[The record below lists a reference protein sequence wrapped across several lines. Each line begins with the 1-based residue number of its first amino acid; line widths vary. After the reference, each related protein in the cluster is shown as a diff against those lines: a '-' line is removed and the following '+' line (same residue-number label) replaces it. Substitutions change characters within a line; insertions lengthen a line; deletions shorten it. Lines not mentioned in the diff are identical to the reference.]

1 MNSWYVFDTEN
12 SILESLGTIEHSLV
26 LEQKGHNCSAWQWG
40 QVVCGQ
46 VCRCIPPP
54 ELVCARPKAAPAK
67 ELGLFNRRCLKLIVI
82 INQH

>member
-26 LEQKGHNCSAWQWG
+26 LEQKGHNCSARQWG
-40 QVVCGQ
+40 QVVRGQ
-46 VCRCIPPP
+46 VCRCMPPP
-54 ELVCARPKAAPAK
+54 ELVYARPRAAPTE
-67 ELGLFNRRCLKLIVI
+67 ELALFNCRCLKLIVI